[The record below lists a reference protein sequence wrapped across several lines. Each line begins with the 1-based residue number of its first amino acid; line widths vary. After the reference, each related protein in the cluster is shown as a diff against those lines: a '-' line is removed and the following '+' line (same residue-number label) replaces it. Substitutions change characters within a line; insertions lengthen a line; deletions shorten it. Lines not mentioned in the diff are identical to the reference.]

1 MQLWASG
8 QILHSFMVCVWVEGV
23 ERGGHCPLMNLRF
36 VFLPG
41 GRAGT
46 GFLPRTPFL
55 NYFAKQGLGLCPV
68 ASSGLGSLAGG
79 SHCFMTLHSDISL
92 L

>member
-1 MQLWASG
+1 
-8 QILHSFMVCVWVEGV
+8 MVCVWVEGV

-79 SHCFMTLHSDISL
+79 SHCFMTLHSHISL